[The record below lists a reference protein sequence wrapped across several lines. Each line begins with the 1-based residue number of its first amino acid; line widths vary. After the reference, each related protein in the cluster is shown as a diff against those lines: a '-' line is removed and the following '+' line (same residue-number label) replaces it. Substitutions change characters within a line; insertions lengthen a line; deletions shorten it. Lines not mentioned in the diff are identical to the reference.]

1 VEITLPEGTPW
12 YGWAIVLTCVAVVTL
27 VVTFAPILVSMRRK
41 ANRTEETVNSVHE
54 QVANT
59 HDTNLRADLDKVA
72 AAVTALGG
80 PLSEVVSTLQDVKTK
95 VEVTSTAVNYL
106 TEDARQSR
114 REFADLRA
122 DRRLDSE
129 KIDRVAEQL
138 ANHLDK

>member
-1 VEITLPEGTPW
+1 VNVEITLPEGTPW
-12 YGWAIVLTCVAVVTL
+12 YGWVSVLAVAVL
-27 VVTFAPILVSMRRK
+27 LALSPIFVSMMRK

-72 AAVTALGG
+72 AAVSALGE
-80 PLSEVVSTLQDVKTK
+80 PLSEMVKTLQDVKTK

-114 REFADLRA
+114 RDFADLRA
-122 DRRLDSE
+122 DRRADSE

-138 ANHLDK
+138 ATHMDK